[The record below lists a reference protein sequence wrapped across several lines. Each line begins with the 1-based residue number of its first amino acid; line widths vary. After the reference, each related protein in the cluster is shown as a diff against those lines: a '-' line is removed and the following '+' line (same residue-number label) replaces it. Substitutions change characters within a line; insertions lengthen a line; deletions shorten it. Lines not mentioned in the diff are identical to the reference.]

1 MMDEA
6 GRTAEQRGEKLN
18 LGLSVKERMALFQ
31 KQSHT
36 EHPQPK
42 SVLTDVGV
50 AVRDRAR
57 TIAAAPPH
65 PAPVRKE
72 PIALP
77 KPSPVE
83 TISASA
89 AQTSE
94 MPAPRV
100 SIKDRINMIESATKA
115 TSATSPRGPVDF
127 PKPKIDRN
135 PFPSSQPIVSHK
147 PAPAFISSPS
157 PSAEEPKS
165 EPFRPGRVAEMTSKI
180 TQSQA
185 KPSSKPI
192 DIGVSIQAKKQLL
205 QQQATKSESERA
217 RTDLEGLPSLEARKS
232 LLSSNKPATEPRK
245 DQVFATGASLQDR
258 LSALSKQSGEEETK
272 RQTVEPMAESLA
284 ERKARIQQALAAKM
298 GPGAQGGPLAIPVF
312 TAGAPVFAPSA
323 STAEAVAPSEVEKPT
338 IHRTVMRKAADFD
351 DFD

>member
-1 MMDEA
+1 MDEA

-42 SVLTDVGV
+42 SALTDVGV
-50 AVRDRAR
+50 GVRDRAR
-57 TIAAAPPH
+57 TIAAAPPQ
-65 PAPVRKE
+65 PASVRKE

-89 AQTSE
+89 TQTSE

-135 PFPSSQPIVSHK
+135 PFPSSQPVMTPK
-147 PAPAFISSPS
+147 PAPTFISPPS
-157 PSAEEPKS
+157 YSAEEPKS

-192 DIGVSIQAKKQLL
+192 DIGVSIQEKKQLL

-232 LLSSNKPATEPRK
+232 LLSSNKPAAEPRK
-245 DQVFATGASLQDR
+245 DQVFVTGASLQDR

-312 TAGAPVFAPSA
+312 TAGVPVFAPSAA